1 VIVMLTALFVL
12 LLLTD
17 AAVAALFLRL
27 HRQPRSVALPQT
39 TPTRAIEEQISTL
52 RAHAEQASAELSRQQ
67 LLLRRLLNGGALP
80 LETPAPALAIAATTP
95 AAIDDRRPSVQPAEP
110 LRLVRDGLPTAVA
123 AARAGVSLEEIRL
136 TLAMGDPRA
145 SA

>member
-1 VIVMLTALFVL
+1 MLTALFVL

-17 AAVAALFLRL
+17 IAVAALFLRL
-27 HRQPRSVALPQT
+27 RRPQAAAIPLQPA
-39 TPTRAIEEQISTL
+39 PTRAIEEQISTL

-67 LLLRRLLNGGALP
+67 LLLRRLLNGGAAP
-80 LETPAPALAIAATTP
+80 EETAAPVLLIADSTP
-95 AAIDDRRPSVQPAEP
+95 AAVDERRAVAAVADP
-110 LRLVRDGLPTAVA
+110 LRLVREGLPAATA

-136 TLAMGDPRA
+136 VLAMNEPRA